1 MKKNWYAV
9 YTKPKCE
16 KKVSASLTKK
26 KIENYCPL
34 NRVSKQW
41 SSDRKKMS
49 LEPLFQS
56 YVFVHATDLELAAIR
71 QTSDVINFVYWLG
84 RPAQVKEVEI
94 ESIQHFLNEYSNV
107 QLEKTQVNLNDM
119 VRIVSTPVEES
130 DSNVIAMQAT
140 RVKVTLPSLGYML
153 CAESHKSNV
162 ELVDYTYKLRDM
174 VS

>member
-1 MKKNWYAV
+1 MKKAWYAV

-49 LEPLFQS
+49 LEPLFPS
-56 YVFVHATDLELAAIR
+56 YVFVHATDLEMATIR
-71 QTSDVINFVYWLG
+71 QTSDVVNFVYWLG
-84 RPAQVKEVEI
+84 RPAQVKDVEI
-94 ESIQHFLNEYSNV
+94 ESIQHFINEYSNV
-107 QLEKTQVNLNDM
+107 SLEKTQVNVNDM
-119 VRIVSTPVEES
+119 VRIVSGPATETEG
-130 DSNVIAMQAT
+130 NVVAMQAT
-140 RVKVTLPSLGYML
+140 KVRVTLPSLGYAMS
-153 CAESHKSNV
+153 AESHKSSV
-162 ELVDYTYKLRDM
+162 ELVDYSYKLRDM